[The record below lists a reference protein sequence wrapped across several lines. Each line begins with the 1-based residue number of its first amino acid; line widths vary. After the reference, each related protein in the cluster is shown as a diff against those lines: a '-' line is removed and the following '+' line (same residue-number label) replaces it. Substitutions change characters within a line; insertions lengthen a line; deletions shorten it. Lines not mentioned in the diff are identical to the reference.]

1 MKVIL
6 GGHWTDAP
14 KGWVA
19 LTEDEQDITKRFQ
32 WDDSSLEAVAT
43 EHVFEHCD
51 FFGGINYMKESYRC
65 LKPGGI
71 LRTVAPFVD
80 KLVQFDSLTFR
91 GVGGQSLNRSYIIN
105 SLKPYYPGHAEE
117 LESMGIDFLSEGLP
131 FFLDSLMKKHNH
143 KFLWSTTLMLKV
155 LSSIGFSD
163 VRICLPGE
171 SEFDESTCLERRYR
185 GVDHEIAQAFGYSM
199 FDPESLVVEAKK

>member
-32 WDDSSLEAVAT
+32 WDDSSLEAIAT
-43 EHVFEHCD
+43 EHVFEHVD

-65 LKPGGI
+65 LKPEGI

-80 KLVQFDSLTFR
+80 KLVQFDSISFR
-91 GVGGQSLNRSYIIN
+91 GTPQSLKRSYIIN
-105 SLKPYYPGHAEE
+105 SLKPYYPEHADE
-117 LESMGIDFLSEGLP
+117 LASMDIDFASEGLP

-155 LSSIGFSD
+155 LVRIGFSD

-171 SEFDESTCLERRYR
+171 SEFDESTCLERRLR
-185 GVDHEIAQAFGYSM
+185 GVDAKLANSFGYNM
-199 FDPESLVVEAKK
+199 FDPESLVVEARK

>member
-1 MKVIL
+1 MKIIL
-6 GGHWTDAP
+6 CDHWTEAP
-14 KGWVA
+14 GWDIMKE
-19 LTEDEQDITKRFQ
+19 EDQDITKRFK
-32 WDDSSLEAVAT
+32 WDDNSVDVIFSCHGL
-43 EHVFEHCD
+43 EHVD
-51 FFGGINYMKESYRC
+51 FFGGINYMKESSRC

-80 KLVQFDSLTFR
+80 QLVQFNGLTFKR
-91 GVGGQSLNRSYIIN
+91 RGGQTLKRSYINN
-105 SLKPYYPGHAEE
+105 SLKPYYPEHAEE
-117 LESMGIDFLSEGLP
+117 LESMGIDFATEGLP

-155 LSSIGFSD
+155 LSSIGFRD

-171 SEFDESTCLERRYR
+171 SEFDESTCLERRFR
-185 GVDHEIAQAFGYSM
+185 GVDAELAKSFGYDM